1 MSRGFKL
8 IFCIIFDFILI
19 SFSSKEQTKDSTFVP
34 KNAFKSATLSIKDPV
49 SNIKFGGYFR
59 FLGFVRDL
67 PTMYP
72 LNIPSYYSGVF
83 PQQTTIS
90 VGTGYRE
97 PMMLH
102 ENGEHEDDWFITQAQ
117 ILHAGNLAVTP
128 SIYF

>member
-8 IFCIIFDFILI
+8 IFCVVFAFSLF
-19 SFSSKEQTKDSTFVP
+19 SFSALAQTKDSTFVP

-72 LNIPSYYSGVF
+72 LDIPSYYSGVF

-97 PMMLH
+97 PMMLLSIGGTAKK
-102 ENGEHEDDWFITQAQ
+102 NITFGNRLNAQ
-117 ILHAGNLAVTP
+117 
-128 SIYF
+128 